1 MQFDPRTVAREIPGI
16 LDEVFPQLTPGV
28 VARFNSSGTVLP
40 VTPLRAD
47 LLEQSAVQRAVLFEL
62 GCVIG
67 ERFLLGATSVDWPA
81 CLSETVER
89 QSKYFD
95 VQLPVQLTSADEWLA
110 QTVGVN
116 LAGALKAR
124 SQAQGKV
131 CVVRPRIPGLEW
143 IASGNGDFAL
153 GSSLVEVKCT
163 SKRFSASD
171 YRQVAIYWL
180 LSFAAGIEGRGSEW
194 SELILLNPRSG
205 VLVSL
210 ETDAFLSVVSGGR
223 TKVDILQLFLSLVGS
238 RLNR

>member
-1 MQFDPRTVAREIPGI
+1 MQFDPRTVARDIPGV

-40 VTPLRAD
+40 VIPLRSD
-47 LLEQSAVQRAVLFEL
+47 FLEHSTIQRAVLFEL

-67 ERFLLGATSVDWPA
+67 ERFVLGATMVDWPE
-81 CLSETVER
+81 CLAETIER

-95 VQLPVQLTSADEWLA
+95 VQLPVQLTEADEWLA
-110 QTVGVN
+110 QTVGAN
-116 LAGALKAR
+116 LAHVLTSR
-124 SQAQGKV
+124 SRAEGKT

-143 IASGNGDFAL
+143 IASGSGDFAL
-153 GSSLVEVKCT
+153 GNSLVEVKCT

-180 LSFAAGIEGRGSEW
+180 LSFAAAIEGRGSEW

-205 VLVSL
+205 VLVAL
-210 ETDAFLSVVSGGR
+210 ETDAFLLVVSGGR

-238 RLNR
+238 RLGR